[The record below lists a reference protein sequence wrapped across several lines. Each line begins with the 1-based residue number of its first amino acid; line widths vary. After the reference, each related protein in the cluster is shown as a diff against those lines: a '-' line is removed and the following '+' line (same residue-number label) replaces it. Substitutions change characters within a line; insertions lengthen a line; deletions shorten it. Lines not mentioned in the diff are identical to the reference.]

1 MDYFCREKNLKK
13 KHKTSYKD
21 TKLFL
26 PLYPLRWAEPN
37 GMCPFPPIKFSG
49 LLLLTTGNLQHKWTN
64 RCERRMDSHWQAAAA
79 AAVAEWVRVDPAKS
93 RPGFQTMP
101 LMIAERNALKENAEG
116 ALGSQ
121 SVEQLMRTRSM
132 WKPSRKRGASFGL
145 RLSPGYF
152 YMSHWAAS

>member
-13 KHKTSYKD
+13 KHKTSYKNVS
-21 TKLFL
+21 TSL
-26 PLYPLRWAEPN
+26 PSETSWAKCN
-37 GMCPFPPIKFSG
+37 ASFPSIKFSG

-64 RCERRMDSHWQAAAA
+64 RCERRMVTHWQAAAA

-132 WKPSRKRGASFGL
+132 WKPSRKRAASFGL
-145 RLSPGYF
+145 RLSPGYS